1 MNPKL
6 FILLGCHINEL
17 LNGRIETAI
26 GLAMAGGGV
35 KTDWFLSGGIKNPRE
50 DTVSEAEKMAQ
61 KIHSHENKNVTDW
74 NFIYDT
80 TATNTAENF
89 IMADRELNLTTYSE
103 IYVVTSKFHHN
114 RAKAIADK
122 VIHLNNFK
130 WALSDLKL
138 KDSDYWEKIHIKNVD
153 SDVRNAFARLHNHA
167 M

>member
-17 LNGRIETAI
+17 LNGRIETAVD
-26 GLAMAGGGV
+26 LAIIGGG
-35 KTDWFLSGGIKNPRE
+35 KIDWFLSGGIKNPSE

-61 KIHSHENKNVTDW
+61 KIQSYENKTVTDW

-89 IMADRELNLTTYSE
+89 IMANRELDLTTYSE
-103 IYVVTSKFHHN
+103 IYVVTSKFHHT

-122 VIHLNNFK
+122 VIHPNNFK

-138 KDSDYWEKIHIKNVD
+138 KDSEYWERIHIKNVD
-153 SDVRNAFARLHNHA
+153 SDVRNAFDRVNNRA

>member
-17 LNGRIETAI
+17 LNDRIETAI
-26 GLAMAGGGV
+26 SLAMAGGGV
-35 KTDWFLSGGIKNPRE
+35 KTDWFLSGGIKNPSE

-61 KIHSHENKNVTDW
+61 KIQSYENKTVTDW
-74 NFIYDT
+74 NYIYDT

-89 IMADRELNLTTYSE
+89 IMADRQLNLTTYSE

-122 VIHLNNFK
+122 VIRPNNFK
-130 WALSDLKL
+130 WALSELKL
-138 KDSDYWEKIHIKNVD
+138 KDSEYWEKIHIKNVD
-153 SDVRNAFARLHNHA
+153 FDVRKAFARI

>member
-1 MNPKL
+1 MNPRL

-26 GLAMAGGGV
+26 ELAFANTD
-35 KTDWFLSGGIKNPRE
+35 KIDWFLSGGIKNPGE

-61 KIHSHENKNVTDW
+61 KIQSYKNNNVTDW

-89 IMADRELNLTTYSE
+89 IMAERELNLTTYSDV
-103 IYVVTSKFHHN
+103 YVVTSKFHHN

-122 VIHLNNFK
+122 VIQNNNFK
-130 WALSDLKL
+130 WALSDLKM
-138 KDSDYWEKIHIKNVD
+138 KDSEYWEKIHIKNVD
-153 SDVRNAFARLHNHA
+153 SDVKNAFMRLNARVI
-167 M
+167 